1 MCLSNPRSST
11 PRARPFAPRWS
22 ASAIAGVKDVRQGKF
37 FDIEIEPGEDV
48 ETIAREVLINPV
60 IEDYEIEYL

>member
-1 MCLSNPRSST
+1 MTGLGYQSVSE
-11 PRARPFAPRWS
+11 
-22 ASAIAGVKDVRQGKF
+22 VRQGKF

-60 IEDYEIEYL
+60 IEPVGNEMAYGWEGCLSVPGLRGVVPR